1 MGCLLNRQKQYF
13 DNCFEVFLA
22 DTRESKKIHYQLRYR
37 VYCDEMGFDDKERFP
52 AQQEIDEWDKSA
64 VHFLVRHKY
73 TQQWLGGLRMVT
85 PKGHVFPFQESSSS
99 HQRLP
104 RGGYKNSVE
113 ISRLCVTKEARRFA
127 FRNPAIDLAEENR
140 KISFLHDYRNINRDI
155 MWGLYRAAAV
165 YSVRQGI
172 KHWYM
177 LANPALAYSVK
188 KQGFDIQ
195 QIGDASR
202 QSTRMLYYL
211 STRQV
216 LENSLLIED
225 YRHDFRLYSD
235 IATDV
240 SVDMG
245 GRQVKQIGVISYVSR
260 I

>member
-1 MGCLLNRQKQYF
+1 
-13 DNCFEVFLA
+13 
-22 DTRESKKIHYQLRYR
+22 
-37 VYCDEMGFDDKERFP
+37 
-52 AQQEIDEWDKSA
+52 
-64 VHFLVRHKY
+64 
-73 TQQWLGGLRMVT
+73 
-85 PKGHVFPFQESSSS
+85 
-99 HQRLP
+99 
-104 RGGYKNSVE
+104 
-113 ISRLCVTKEARRFA
+113 
-127 FRNPAIDLAEENR
+127 
-140 KISFLHDYRNINRDI
+140 